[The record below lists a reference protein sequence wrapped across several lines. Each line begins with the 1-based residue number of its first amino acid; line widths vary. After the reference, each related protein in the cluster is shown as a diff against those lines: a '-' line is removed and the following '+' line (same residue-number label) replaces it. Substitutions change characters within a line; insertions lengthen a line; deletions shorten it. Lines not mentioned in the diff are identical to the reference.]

1 MQASLVGTSKQMS
14 GVDYSYFYKNNVS
27 YYLRIDGMV
36 VGTVFL
42 VMAVGMGHLGCV
54 LEIDLVVPND
64 ECEWGDK
71 RMRNRG
77 PLYFWPQQLHEQ

>member
-27 YYLRIDGMV
+27 HYLRIDGLV

-42 VMAVGMGHLGCV
+42 VRAVGMGRLGCV

-64 ECEWGDK
+64 DCEWGYK